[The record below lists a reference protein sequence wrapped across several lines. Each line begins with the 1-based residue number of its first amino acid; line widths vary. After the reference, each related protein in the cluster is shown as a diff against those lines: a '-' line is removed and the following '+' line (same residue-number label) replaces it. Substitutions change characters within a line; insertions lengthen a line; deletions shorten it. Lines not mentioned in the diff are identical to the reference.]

1 MVTPVYKRGV
11 ERAMATRLPVVRT
24 LRDLRAAV
32 RRWRRKGNTI
42 ALVPTMGALHP
53 GHLSLVKLARKRANR
68 VVVSIFVN
76 PTQFGP
82 NEDYEAYPRDEQG
95 DWQMLGDA
103 KADLLYAP
111 DVSEIYPDDFS
122 TRVEVIGITS
132 GLEGASRPRH
142 FAGVTTVVT
151 KLFMQCLPD
160 FAVFGEKDYQQLLVI
175 RQLVKDLDMPIT
187 ILSAPTLR
195 EEDGLALSSRNAYMD
210 GTARSIA
217 PRFHAVLDEVAK
229 DLSEGRPTHEA
240 TFLGRDWLEGA
251 GFRVDYLEVR
261 DAANFMPVGRLVTVP
276 SRILGAVQLGNVRLI
291 DNVPVA
297 PVKAG

>member
-1 MVTPVYKRGV
+1 
-11 ERAMATRLPVVRT
+11 MATRLPVVRT
-24 LRDLRAAV
+24 LRELRAAV
-32 RRWRRKGNTI
+32 RGWRRKGNTI

-82 NEDYEAYPRDEQG
+82 NEDFEAYPRDEQG
-95 DWQMLGDA
+95 DWQRLGEA

-111 DVSEIYPDDFS
+111 AVSEIYPDDFS

-151 KLFMQCLPD
+151 KLFLQCLPD
-160 FAVFGEKDYQQLLVI
+160 FAVFGEKDFQQLLVI

-187 ILSAPTLR
+187 IVSAPTLR
-195 EEDGLALSSRNAYMD
+195 EDDGLALSSRNAYLELDRAGDRAALSCRSQRGRQRSVRRAADPRGDVSGSRLAGRCGVPRRLPGGAGRGQFHAGRPSGD
-210 GTARSIA
+210 GTFAHS
-217 PRFHAVLDEVAK
+217 
-229 DLSEGRPTHEA
+229 GRRASGQRPPD
-240 TFLGRDWLEGA
+240 R
-251 GFRVDYLEVR
+251 
-261 DAANFMPVGRLVTVP
+261 
-276 SRILGAVQLGNVRLI
+276 
-291 DNVPVA
+291 
-297 PVKAG
+297 

>member
-1 MVTPVYKRGV
+1 
-11 ERAMATRLPVVRT
+11 MATRLPVVRT

-32 RRWRRKGNTI
+32 RRWRGKGNSI

-53 GHLSLVKLARKRANR
+53 GHLSLVKLARKHANR

-82 NEDYEAYPRDEQG
+82 NEDFDAYPRDEQG
-95 DWQMLGDA
+95 DWHLLGEA

-111 DVSEIYPDDFS
+111 PVAEIYPDDFS
-122 TRVEVIGITS
+122 TRVEVIGLTS

-151 KLFMQCLPD
+151 KLFLQCLPD
-160 FAVFGEKDYQQLLVI
+160 VAVFGEKDFQQLLVI

-187 ILSAPTLR
+187 IVSAPILR
-195 EEDGLALSSRNAYMD
+195 EADGLALSSRNTYLD
-210 GTARSIA
+210 STSRSIA
-217 PRFHAVLDEVAK
+217 PRFHAVLTEVAK
-229 DLSEGRPTHEA
+229 DLSEGRPIHEA

-261 DAANFMPVGRLVTVP
+261 DTANFMPVGRLVTVP
-276 SRILGAVQLGNVRLI
+276 SRILGAVYLGDIRLI
-291 DNVPVA
+291 DNVPVG

>member
-1 MVTPVYKRGV
+1 
-11 ERAMATRLPVVRT
+11 MAARLPVVRT

-32 RRWRRKGNTI
+32 RRWRRKGNSI

-53 GHLSLVKLARKRANR
+53 GHLSLVKLARKHANR

-82 NEDYEAYPRDEQG
+82 NEDFEAYPRDEQG
-95 DWQMLGDA
+95 DWQRLNEA
-103 KADLLYAP
+103 KTDLLYAP
-111 DVSEIYPDDFS
+111 AISEIYPDDFS
-122 TRVEVIGITS
+122 TRVEVIGMTS

-151 KLFMQCLPD
+151 KLFLQCLPD
-160 FAVFGEKDYQQLLVI
+160 FAVFGEKDFQQLLVI

-187 ILSAPTLR
+187 IVSAPTLR
-195 EEDGLALSSRNAYMD
+195 EENGLALSSRNAYLD
-210 GTARSIA
+210 ISARMIA
-217 PRFHAVLDEVAK
+217 PRFHAILNEVAK
-229 DLSEGRPTHEA
+229 DLSEGRPVHEA
-240 TFLGRDWLEGA
+240 MFLGRDWLEGA

-261 DAANFMPVGRLVTVP
+261 DSTNFMPVGRLVTVP
-276 SRILGAVQLGNVRLI
+276 SRILGAVYLGNVRLI

-297 PVKAG
+297 PVKTG